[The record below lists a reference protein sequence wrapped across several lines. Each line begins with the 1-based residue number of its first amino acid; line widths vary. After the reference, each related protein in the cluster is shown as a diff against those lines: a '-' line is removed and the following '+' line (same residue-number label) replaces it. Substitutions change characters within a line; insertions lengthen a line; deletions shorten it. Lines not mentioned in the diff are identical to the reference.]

1 MNKENVIERKKRER
15 YSSLKKKEILPF
27 AASQM
32 NLENITLSEKA
43 KRRTT
48 NTSWSPWYVESEIA
62 ILTEAETGMVFAR
75 NWRKGKNIE
84 MFIKGYKVSVMQGK

>member
-48 NTSWSPWYVESEIA
+48 NTSWSHLEMESKIVE
-62 ILTEAETGMVFAR
+62 L
-75 NWRKGKNIE
+75 
-84 MFIKGYKVSVMQGK
+84 IKA